1 MFYDTQP
8 NIQKDNYKKMLKIV
22 GSLSNMFSESNQP
35 YLYYRCHENIFC
47 KYFEAEN
54 LSREDCSADAKNLGW
69 CR

>member
-35 YLYYRCHENIFC
+35 YLYYRCHEIYFANIL
-47 KYFEAEN
+47 KP
-54 LSREDCSADAKNLGW
+54 KI
-69 CR
+69 